1 MKASLKFHQD
11 QKPHSTPKSHSAS
24 WACHFSAESS
34 PASPRSSLSMQVSS
48 SNPGHPLRSRSTPT
62 ICGTHSCS
70 WLTVRLEQ
78 NNMALNLKLDAD
90 KN

>member
-1 MKASLKFHQD
+1 
-11 QKPHSTPKSHSAS
+11 
-24 WACHFSAESS
+24 
-34 PASPRSSLSMQVSS
+34 MQVSS